1 MKTIE
6 VWADYY
12 YLSEPQ
18 KIGILTAT
26 PSRGKEVFAFE
37 YEKSWL
43 SGLYKFQ
50 IDPELVL
57 FEGKFHPNAGVENF
71 GAFLD
76 SSPDRWGRTL
86 MFRREAQ
93 RARLEKRKATTLL
106 SSDYLLGVFDMN
118 RMGGL
123 RFKVDGVFKDD
134 DSIYAAPPWTT
145 LRELETASLKLEEEG
160 IEDDPKFAE
169 YLKLLFAPGSSLGG
183 ARPKASVLNPDG
195 SLWIAKFPSK
205 EDSKDIGGWE
215 AVVHEL
221 AVKCGLN
228 VPLAKAEKFA
238 NKHHTFL
245 VKRFD
250 RLPSNKRVHFSS
262 AMTLLQHKD
271 GDSHESGA
279 SYLELVDFIISNGAP
294 SKVDRDLEELWRRI
308 AFYVAVS
315 NSDDHLRNHGFL
327 LSEEGWELSPA
338 YDINP
343 NEMAAGLSLNI
354 SYESNALD
362 FDLVKSVAADFRID
376 PKRADEIIAKIK
388 NEVSGWEKVAERF
401 GISRPERQMMEK
413 AFDRQYF
420 SGVSN

>member
-12 YLSEPQ
+12 FLKEPQ
-18 KIGILTAT
+18 KVGTLTAS

-43 SGLYKFQ
+43 VSPYKFQ
-50 IDPELVL
+50 IDPELFL

-86 MFRREAQ
+86 MLRREAQ
-93 RARLEKRKATTLL
+93 RAKLEKRKANILL
-106 SSDYLLGVFDMN
+106 PSDYLLGVFDKN

-134 DSIYAAPPWTT
+134 DRTFAAPPWTT

-169 YLKLLFAPGSSLGG
+169 YLKLLFAPGASLGG
-183 ARPKASVLNPDG
+183 ARPKASVLDPKGN
-195 SLWIAKFPSK
+195 LWIAKFPSK
-205 EDSKDIGGWE
+205 EDSKDVGGWE
-215 AVVHEL
+215 AVVYEL

-228 VPLAKAEKFA
+228 VTLAKAERFA

-250 RLPSNKRVHFSS
+250 RLPSEKRVHFSS

-271 GDSHESGA
+271 GDNHESGA

-294 SKVDRDLEELWRRI
+294 SKVNRDLEELWRRI
-308 AFYVAVS
+308 AFSVAVS

-343 NEMAAGLSLNI
+343 NEMAVGLSLNI
-354 SYESNALD
+354 SDANNALD
-362 FDLVKSVAADFRID
+362 FDLVKSVAKDFRVS
-376 PKRADEIIAKIK
+376 PKRADQIIGKIIS
-388 NEVSGWEKVAERF
+388 EVSLWEKLAERF
-401 GISRPERQMMEK
+401 GIARSERQRMEK
-413 AFDRQYF
+413 AFRI
-420 SGVSN
+420 

>member
-6 VWADYY
+6 VWADFYF
-12 YLSEPQ
+12 LAEPQ
-18 KIGILTAT
+18 KVGTLTAS

-43 SGLYKFQ
+43 TGPYKFQ
-50 IDPELVL
+50 IDPELFL
-57 FEGKFHPNAGVENF
+57 FEGKFHPNAGLENF

-86 MFRREAQ
+86 MIRREAQ
-93 RARLEKRKATTLL
+93 RAKVEGRKSNTLL
-106 SSDYLLGVFDMN
+106 PSDYLLGVFDKN
-118 RMGGL
+118 RMGGF

-134 DSIYAAPPWTT
+134 DRTYAAPPWTT
-145 LRELETASLKLEEEG
+145 LRELETASLRLEEEG

-183 ARPKASVLNPDG
+183 ARPKASVLDPDG
-195 SLWIAKFPSK
+195 GLWIAKFPSK
-205 EDSKDIGGWE
+205 EDSKDVGGWE
-215 AVVHEL
+215 AVVYEL
-221 AVKCGLN
+221 AVKCSLN
-228 VPLAKAEKFA
+228 VPQAKAEKFA

-250 RLPSNKRVHFSS
+250 RLPGEKRVHFSS

-271 GDSHESGA
+271 GDNYESGA

-294 SKVDRDLEELWRRI
+294 SKVNRDLEELWRRI
-308 AFYVAVS
+308 AFSVAVS

-343 NEMAAGLSLNI
+343 NEMAVGLSLNI
-354 SYESNALD
+354 SDASNALD
-362 FDLVKSVAADFRID
+362 FDLVKSVAKDFRVSPTI
-376 PKRADEIIAKIK
+376 ADEIIDKIK
-388 NEVSGWEKVAERF
+388 TTVSEWDKIAEKF
-401 GISRPERQMMEK
+401 GISRSERQRMEK
-413 AFDRQYF
+413 AFKI
-420 SGVSN
+420 

>member
-1 MKTIE
+1 MKKIE
-6 VWADYY
+6 VWADFYF
-12 YLSEPQ
+12 LKEDQ
-18 KIGILTAT
+18 KVGTLTAT

-43 SGLYKFQ
+43 TGPYKFQ
-50 IDPELVL
+50 IDPELFL
-57 FEGKFHPNAGVENF
+57 FAGKFHPAAGIENF

-86 MFRREAQ
+86 MLRREAQ
-93 RARLEKRKATTLL
+93 RAKLEKRKINILL
-106 SSDYLLGVFDMN
+106 PSDYLIGVFDKN

-134 DSIYAAPPWTT
+134 DGRYAAPPWTT
-145 LRELETASLKLEEEG
+145 LRELEAASLKLEEEG

-183 ARPKASVLNPDG
+183 ARPKASVLDPEGN
-195 SLWIAKFPSK
+195 LWIAKFPSR
-205 EDSKDIGGWE
+205 EDSKDVGGWE

-228 VPLAKAEKFA
+228 VPTAKAERFA

-250 RLPSNKRVHFSS
+250 RLSGEKRVHFSS

-271 GDSHESGA
+271 GDNHESGA

-294 SKVDRDLEELWRRI
+294 SKVSRDLEELWRRI
-308 AFYVAVS
+308 VFSVAVS

-343 NEMAAGLSLNI
+343 NEMAVGLSLNI
-354 SYESNALD
+354 SDANNSLD
-362 FDLVKSVAADFRID
+362 FDLVKSVAKEFRIA
-376 PKRADEIIAKIK
+376 PKLADEIIAKILS
-388 NEVSGWEKVAERF
+388 EVRHWEKIAERF
-401 GISRPERQMMEK
+401 GIARSERQRMEK
-413 AFDRQYF
+413 AFRIKR
-420 SGVSN
+420 S

>member
-6 VWADYY
+6 VWADFYF
-12 YLSEPQ
+12 LKEPQ
-18 KIGILTAT
+18 KVGTLTAS

-43 SGLYKFQ
+43 TGSYKFQ
-50 IDPELVL
+50 IDPELFL
-57 FEGKFHPNAGVENF
+57 FEGKFHPNAGVDNF
-71 GAFLD
+71 GTFLD
-76 SSPDRWGRTL
+76 SSPDRWGKTL
-86 MFRREAQ
+86 MLRREGQ
-93 RARLEKRKATTLL
+93 RAKSEGRKTNTLL
-106 SSDYLLGVFDMN
+106 PSDYLLGVFDKN

-134 DSIYAAPPWTT
+134 DRTYAAPPWTT

-183 ARPKASVLNPDG
+183 ARPKASVLGPEGN
-195 SLWIAKFPSK
+195 LWIAKFPSK
-205 EDSKDIGGWE
+205 EDSKDVGGWE
-215 AVVHEL
+215 AVVYEL

-228 VPLAKAEKFA
+228 VPMAKAERFG

-250 RLPSNKRVHFSS
+250 RLLGEKRIHFSS

-271 GDSHESGA
+271 GDNHESGA
-279 SYLELVDFIISNGAP
+279 SYLELVDFIISSGAP
-294 SKVDRDLEELWRRI
+294 SKVNRDLEELWRRI
-308 AFYVAVS
+308 AFSVAVS

-343 NEMAAGLSLNI
+343 NEMALGLSLNI
-354 SYESNALD
+354 SDASNSLD
-362 FDLVKSVAADFRID
+362 FDLVKSVAKDFRVD
-376 PKRADEIIAKIK
+376 PKRADEIVVKILR
-388 NEVSGWEKVAERF
+388 EVSSWEKVAEQF
-401 GISRPERQMMEK
+401 GIPRSERQRMEK
-413 AFDRQYF
+413 AFRI
-420 SGVSN
+420 NNH

>member
-1 MKTIE
+1 MKVIE
-6 VWADYY
+6 VWADFYF
-12 YLSEPQ
+12 LKETQ
-18 KIGILTAT
+18 KVGTLTAS
-26 PSRGKEVFAFE
+26 PSRGKEVFSFE

-43 SGLYKFQ
+43 TGSYKFQ
-50 IDPELVL
+50 IDPELFL
-57 FEGKFHPNAGVENF
+57 FEGKFHPNTSVENF

-86 MFRREAQ
+86 MLRREAQ
-93 RARLEKRKATTLL
+93 RAMLEKRTTNTLL
-106 SSDYLLGVFDMN
+106 PSDYLLGVFDKN

-123 RFKVDGVFKDD
+123 RFKVDGTFKDD
-134 DSIYAAPPWTT
+134 DRIYVAPPWTS

-160 IEDDPKFAE
+160 IEEDPKFAE

-183 ARPKASVLNPDG
+183 ARPKASVIDPDG
-195 SLWIAKFPSK
+195 NLWIAKFPSK
-205 EDSKDIGGWE
+205 EDSKDAGAWE

-221 AVKCGLN
+221 ALRCGLN
-228 VPLAKAEKFA
+228 VPLARAEKFA

-250 RLPSNKRVHFSS
+250 RLAKGKRVHFAS

-271 GDSHESGA
+271 GDNYQSGT

-294 SKVDRDLEELWRRI
+294 SKVNRDLEELWRRI
-308 AFYVAVS
+308 AFSVAVS

-343 NEMAAGLSLNI
+343 NEMAVGLSLNI
-354 SYESNALD
+354 SDTSNSLD
-362 FDLVKSVAADFRID
+362 FSLVKSVAREFRID
-376 PKRADEIIAKIK
+376 PKRADEIIAKIRS
-388 NEVSGWEKVAERF
+388 EVSHWEKIAEGV
-401 GISRPERQMMEK
+401 GIARSERQRMEK
-413 AFDRQYF
+413 AFRF
-420 SGVSN
+420 

>member
-6 VWADYY
+6 VWADFYF
-12 YLSEPQ
+12 LEAPQ
-18 KIGILTAT
+18 KVGTLTAS

-43 SGLYKFQ
+43 TGPYKFQ
-50 IDPELVL
+50 IDPELLL

-86 MFRREAQ
+86 MLRREAQ
-93 RARLEKRKATTLL
+93 RAKMEGRKTNTLL
-106 SSDYLLGVFDMN
+106 PSDYLLGVFDKN

-123 RFKVDGVFKDD
+123 RFKVDDVFKDD
-134 DSIYAAPPWTT
+134 DRTYAAPPWTT

-183 ARPKASVLNPDG
+183 ARPKASVLDPDG
-195 SLWIAKFPSK
+195 DLWIAKFPSK
-205 EDSKDIGGWE
+205 EDSKDVGGWE
-215 AVVHEL
+215 AVVYEL
-221 AVKCGLN
+221 AVKCGVN
-228 VPLAKAEKFA
+228 VPLAKAERFG

-250 RLPSNKRVHFSS
+250 RLPGEKRVHFSS

-271 GDSHESGA
+271 GDNHESGA
-279 SYLELVDFIISNGAP
+279 SYLELVDFIISSGAP
-294 SKVDRDLEELWRRI
+294 SKVNRDLEELWRRI
-308 AFYVAVS
+308 AFSVAVS

-343 NEMAAGLSLNI
+343 NEMAVGLSLNI
-354 SYESNALD
+354 SHDSNALD
-362 FDLVKSVAADFRID
+362 FELVKSVARDFRVE
-376 PKRADEIIAKIK
+376 PKRANEIIAKII
-388 NEVSGWEKVAERF
+388 NEVGQWDRVAERF
-401 GISRPERQMMEK
+401 GIWRSERQRMEK
-413 AFDRQYF
+413 AFRIKIHE
-420 SGVSN
+420 

>member
-6 VWADYY
+6 VWADFYF
-12 YLSEPQ
+12 LKELQ
-18 KIGILTAT
+18 KVGTLTAS

-43 SGLYKFQ
+43 MGPYKFQ
-50 IDPELVL
+50 IDPELFL
-57 FEGKFHPNAGVENF
+57 FEGKFHPNVGVENF

-86 MFRREAQ
+86 MLRREAQ
-93 RARLEKRKATTLL
+93 RAKLEERTAKTLL
-106 SSDYLLGVFDMN
+106 PSDYLLGVFDKN

-123 RFKVDGVFKDD
+123 RFKVDGIFKDD
-134 DSIYAAPPWTT
+134 DRTHVAPPWTT
-145 LRELETASLKLEEEG
+145 LRELETASLKLEDEE

-183 ARPKASVLNPDG
+183 ARPKASVLDPEGN
-195 SLWIAKFPSK
+195 LWIAKFPSR
-205 EDSKDIGGWE
+205 EDSKDVGGWE
-215 AVVHEL
+215 AVVYEL

-228 VPLAKAEKFA
+228 VPLAKAERFA
-238 NKHHTFL
+238 NKRHTFL

-250 RLPSNKRVHFSS
+250 RLPGEKRVHFSS

-271 GDSHESGA
+271 GDNHESGT

-294 SKVDRDLEELWRRI
+294 SKVNRDLEELWRRI
-308 AFYVAVS
+308 AFSVAVS

-343 NEMAAGLSLNI
+343 NEMAVGLSLNI
-354 SYESNALD
+354 SDASNALD
-362 FDLVKSVAADFRID
+362 FDLVKGVAREFRVD
-376 PKRADEIIAKIK
+376 PKRADQIIAKILS
-388 NEVSGWEKVAERF
+388 EVGHWEKLAEGL
-401 GISRPERQMMEK
+401 GIARSERQRMQK
-413 AFDRQYF
+413 AFR
-420 SGVSN
+420 V

>member
-6 VWADYY
+6 VWADFY

-18 KIGILTAT
+18 SVGTLTASPT
-26 PSRGKEVFAFE
+26 RGKEVFAFE
-37 YEKSWL
+37 YEKSWIT
-43 SGLYKFQ
+43 GPHRFQ
-50 IDPELVL
+50 IDPELFL
-57 FEGKFHPNAGVENF
+57 FEGRFHPTAETENF

-86 MFRREAQ
+86 MLRREAQ
-93 RARLEKRKATTLL
+93 RAKMEKRKVNTLL
-106 SSDYLLGVFDMN
+106 PSDYLLGVFDKN

-134 DSIYAAPPWTT
+134 DRTYAAPPWTT
-145 LRELETASLKLEEEG
+145 LRELETASLKLEEER

-183 ARPKASVLNPDG
+183 ARPKASVLDPHGN
-195 SLWIAKFPSK
+195 LWIAKFPSK
-205 EDSKDIGGWE
+205 EDTKDVGGWE
-215 AVVHEL
+215 AVVYEL
-221 AVKCGLN
+221 AVKCGLT

-250 RLPSNKRVHFSS
+250 RLPDEKRIHFSS

-271 GDSHESGA
+271 GDNHESGA

-294 SKVDRDLEELWRRI
+294 SKVNRDLEELWRRI
-308 AFYVAVS
+308 AFSIAVS

-354 SYESNALD
+354 SAESNALD
-362 FDLVKSVAADFRID
+362 FDLVKSVAEDFRVD
-376 PKRADEIIAKIK
+376 PKRAEEIIAKIK
-388 NEVSGWEKVAERF
+388 SEVSLWEKVAEHF
-401 GISRPERQMMEK
+401 GISRSERQRMER
-413 AFDRQYF
+413 AFRF
-420 SGVSN
+420 ALA

>member
-6 VWADYY
+6 VWADFYF
-12 YLSEPQ
+12 LKEPQ
-18 KIGILTAT
+18 KVGTLTAS

-37 YEKSWL
+37 YDKSWL
-43 SGLYKFQ
+43 TGPYKFQ
-50 IDPELVL
+50 IDPELFL

-86 MFRREAQ
+86 MLRREAQ
-93 RARLEKRKATTLL
+93 RAKVDGRKTNTLL
-106 SSDYLLGVFDMN
+106 PSDYLLGVLDKN

-134 DSIYAAPPWTT
+134 DRIYAAPPWTT

-160 IEDDPKFAE
+160 IEDDPNFAE

-183 ARPKASVLNPDG
+183 ARPKASVLDPEGN
-195 SLWIAKFPSK
+195 LWIAKFPSK
-205 EDSKDIGGWE
+205 EDSKDVGVWE
-215 AVVHEL
+215 AIVYEL

-228 VPLAKAEKFA
+228 VPLAKAERFA

-250 RLPSNKRVHFSS
+250 RLASEKRVHFSS
-262 AMTLLQHKD
+262 AMTLLQRKD
-271 GDSHESGA
+271 GDNHESGA

-294 SKVDRDLEELWRRI
+294 SKVNRDLEELWRRI
-308 AFYVAVS
+308 AFSVAVS

-343 NEMAAGLSLNI
+343 NEMAVGLSLNI
-354 SYESNALD
+354 SDASNALD
-362 FDLVKSVAADFRID
+362 FDLVKSVAKDFRVSPTI
-376 PKRADEIIAKIK
+376 ADEIIDKIK
-388 NEVSGWEKVAERF
+388 TTVSEWDKIAEKF
-401 GISRPERQMMEK
+401 GISKSERQRMEK
-413 AFDRQYF
+413 AFKI
-420 SGVSN
+420 NT